1 MTELDKA
8 DTEETD
14 RQTTERSRYRILFNI
29 HTVCQFVNPTDIVVN
44 TDERDERK

>member
-14 RQTTERSRYRILFNI
+14 RQTTERSKYRILFTDDNVK
-29 HTVCQFVNPTDIVVN
+29 VCATLSRTEILLCFV
-44 TDERDERK
+44 RRA

>member
-14 RQTTERSRYRILFNI
+14 MQTRERSRYRILFIDDNVK
-29 HTVCQFVNPTDIVVN
+29 VCATLSGTEILLGFVH
-44 TDERDERK
+44 RA